1 MLEDLKIERVTKA
14 PAERR
19 LEIIQT
25 AERLFGEVGFSKC
38 SVDMIIRAIGVA
50 KGTFYYYFKSKEEI
64 LVAIVDRTL
73 GRIIDQTQQVAD
85 DTSLNA
91 LTKMQLLVSDSH
103 VGDED
108 ASDIAE
114 MLHLPE
120 NRQLHEI
127 TNIQTVLRLSPIFA
141 TIVEQGNREGV
152 FNADLP
158 LEIIQF
164 LLTGS
169 QFLLDGGLFNFSN
182 REIHVRRRVAQQ
194 IIEKSLGAAP
204 GSFNFMNPNLTR
216 EPKNG

>member
-38 SVDMIIRAIGVA
+38 SVDMIIRDIGVA

-64 LVAIVDRTL
+64 LGAIVDRTL
-73 GRIIDQTQQVAD
+73 GRIIEQTQQAAD
-85 DTSLNA
+85 NTSLTA
-91 LTKMQLLVSDSH
+91 LTKMQLLLSDSH

-152 FNADLP
+152 FATSRP
-158 LEIIQF
+158 LETIQL
-164 LLTGS
+164 LLTGA
-169 QFLLDGGLFNFSN
+169 QFLLDGGLFSFSEQDIRSL
-182 REIHVRRRVAQQ
+182 REVAQE
-194 IIEKSLGAAP
+194 IIEKSLGAEP
-204 GSFNFMNPNLTR
+204 GSFNFMNPKSMER
-216 EPKNG
+216 K